1 MQPHQ
6 ILPRPNASAA
16 FRSHFPVMATIY
28 QSVADLGLPNYR
40 GARIPVPHDLNISA
54 WRKRAHMLTDASLID
69 MPEFGFPVGFAG
81 KIQPAV
87 GLGNH
92 SSATANPEHADKYI
106 DAEVGHEAMIGPF
119 EVPPFEPWF
128 RSNPAMT
135 RPKRDSAEFRAI
147 LDMSFP
153 DGHSVN
159 SAIPLSQL
167 DGAPFK
173 LRLPMPSD
181 LAAIMRRCG
190 PGCLLY
196 KVDLSRAYRQ
206 LRSDPLDWPFLG
218 LAWRDRAFVDVSV
231 LFGLRHGAS
240 ACQRTTEA
248 VAAMARHETGAE
260 IEPYVDDSAGGATP
274 DKAWGHYEALLALM
288 KELGLDAA
296 PHKSSPPSTFL
307 LWIGV
312 IFNSLTMT
320 MAIDPAKIEEA
331 RELCFRFLMADHVTY
346 KHMQSFIG
354 KVFHVTKCSPPAR
367 RFTSRILDLFR
378 AMHDRKTSPISL
390 QAKMDTS
397 WLLAFL
403 PRFNGISLIKSE
415 MADHVA
421 QVDACL
427 TGAGGICDNFG
438 YYSLQF
444 PEEITE
450 CVFSISSLECYNI
463 LVACRLWAAEWSGK
477 HVLLY
482 SDNWAAVC
490 ALNSGTANDPLIR
503 ASIREIWWLIAT
515 HDVEL
520 TVRHRPGASML
531 TADALSRRHTSQA
544 HADRLGAL
552 LFNRDETEREI
563 VRDLLLPP
571 IPI

>member
-1 MQPHQ
+1 M
-6 ILPRPNASAA
+6 L
-16 FRSHFPVMATIY
+16 
-28 QSVADLGLPNYR
+28 AD
-40 GARIPVPHDLNISA
+40 I
-54 WRKRAHMLTDASLID
+54 SLID
-69 MPEFGFPVGFAG
+69 MLEFGFPVGFTG
-81 KIQPAV
+81 NIQPTV

-92 SSATANPEHADKYI
+92 SSATANPEHVDRYI
-106 DAEVGHEAMIGPF
+106 ETEVRQEAMIDPF
-119 EVPPFEPWF
+119 EATPFEPWF
-128 RSNPAMT
+128 RFNPAMT
-135 RPKRDSAEFRAI
+135 RPKRDSSDFRVI

-159 SAIPLSQL
+159 SGIPLSQL

-173 LRLPMPSD
+173 LRLQMPSD
-181 LAAIMRRCG
+181 LAAIMRHCG

-218 LAWRDRAFVDVSV
+218 LAWQDCAFVDVSV
-231 LFGLRHGAS
+231 PFGLRHGAS

-248 VAAMARHETGAE
+248 VASIARQETGAE
-260 IEPYVDDSAGGATP
+260 IEPYVDDSAGGATL

-320 MAIDPAKIEEA
+320 MAIDPHKIEEA
-331 RELCFRFLMADHVTY
+331 RELCFRFLMADHMTY
-346 KHMQSFIG
+346 RHMQSFIG

-367 RFTSRILDLFR
+367 RFTSRMLDLFR

-390 QAKMDTS
+390 QAKMDVS

-403 PRFNGISLIKSE
+403 SKFNGISLIKSE
-415 MADHVA
+415 TADHVA

-427 TGAGGICDNFG
+427 TGAGGICGSFG

-444 PEEITE
+444 PDEINS
-450 CVFSISSLECYNI
+450 CAFSISSLECYNI
-463 LVACRLWAAEWSGK
+463 LVACRLWVAEWSGK

-482 SDNWAAVC
+482 SDNSAAVC

-520 TVRHRPGASML
+520 TIRHRPGALML
-531 TADALSRRHTSQA
+531 TADALSRHHASQA
-544 HADRLGAL
+544 HVDRLETL
-552 LFNRDETEREI
+552 LLNRNETRREI
-563 VRDLLLPP
+563 ARNLLLPP